1 MGMITE
7 EIFINTIETLRLQ
20 FQYDIQ
26 QAQALSIA
34 LKVVDD
40 NIPTYNNSPLVRS
53 IISLLQIHFPK
64 DSNGFCMIEHFCFNM
79 NFGKVGDQ
87 ELITIENLW
96 FEVNEN
102 KK

>member
-26 QAQALSIA
+26 QAQALSVA

-40 NIPTYNNSPLVRS
+40 NIPTYNNYPLVKS

-64 DSNGFCMIEHFCFNM
+64 DSNGFCMIEHFCFEL

-87 ELITIENLW
+87 ELITINHLW
-96 FEVNEN
+96 FELN
-102 KK
+102 KNQK

>member
-1 MGMITE
+1 MGIITE
-7 EIFINTIETLRLQ
+7 EIFTNAIETLRLQ

-34 LKVVDD
+34 LKVVED
-40 NIPTYNNSPLVRS
+40 NIPTYDNSRLVKS

-64 DSNGFCMIEHFCFNM
+64 QDGFCMIEHYCFNM
-79 NFGKVGDQ
+79 NFGKVGDK

-96 FEVNEN
+96 FEVNKN
-102 KK
+102 QK

>member
-26 QAQALSIA
+26 QAQALSVA
-34 LKVVDD
+34 LKVVEE
-40 NIPTYNNSPLVRS
+40 NIPTYNNSPLVTS
-53 IISLLQIHFPK
+53 IILLLQIHFPK
-64 DSNGFCMIEHFCFNM
+64 QDGFCMIEHYCFNM
-79 NFGKVGDQ
+79 NFGKVGDK

-96 FEVNEN
+96 FEVNKN
-102 KK
+102 QK